1 MQKPVFIIAV
11 DPGSDAGAIATLAPD
26 RIATTQDLPKVGKQV
41 DAVGLSDL
49 VEDFVEKAQS
59 AGWHVEAVVEKVAA
73 FPKQGAVS
81 SFNFGTANGMILG
94 VLAGKKIPIIPAV
107 PNEWKRKMRLNRD
120 GEVSRA
126 LALRLYPELS
136 TSMARKKDHNRAEA
150 LLIAHWRAFGKP

>member
-1 MQKPVFIIAV
+1 MEKPVFIIAI
-11 DPGSDAGAIATLAPD
+11 DPGSEDGAVATLSPN
-26 RIATTQDLPKVGKQV
+26 RVATTQDLPKVGKQV

-49 VEDFVEKAQS
+49 VDRLVSEARGAD
-59 AGWHVEAVVEKVAA
+59 WHIEAVVEKVSA

-81 SFNFGTANGMILG
+81 SFNFGTANGIILG
-94 VLAGKKIPIIPAV
+94 VLAGKKIPVIPAV
-107 PNEWKRKMRLNRD
+107 PSEWKRQMRLNRD

-136 TSMARKKDHNRAEA
+136 TSLARKKDHNRAEA